1 MTLTKRITVTALF
14 TAMVSALTVFVAI
27 PIFVGYLN
35 IGDALIMLLATVL
48 PAPMMFVIGGVGS
61 GLADF
66 ALGYPQYMFFTV
78 LIKGIEG
85 FMVAYLYSKLQSPL
99 KRIIPFV
106 AGGLWITL
114 AYGLTDVFLTQSWE
128 YFIPSASYNII
139 QGMGCALIAVT
150 LAPGFSSMMRKL
162 LNK

>member
-1 MTLTKRITVTALF
+1 MTLTKKITVTALF
-14 TAMVSALTVFVAI
+14 SGMVAALTIFVAV
-27 PIFVGYLN
+27 PIFIGYLN

-66 ALGYPQYMFFTV
+66 ALGYPQYIIFTV
-78 LIKGIEG
+78 LIKGSEG
-85 FMVAYLYSKLQSPL
+85 VLVSYLYRTLEGTM
-99 KRIIPFV
+99 KRVVPFI

-114 AYGLTDVFLTQSWE
+114 AYGLTDVFLTQSWA

-139 QGMGCALIAVT
+139 QGMGCALIAIA

>member
-1 MTLTKRITVTALF
+1 MTLTKKLTVTALF
-14 TAMVSALTVFVAI
+14 TAMVAALTIFVAI
-27 PIFVGYLN
+27 PIFIGYLN

-66 ALGYPQYMFFTV
+66 TLGFPQYIIFTFF
-78 LIKGIEG
+78 IKGSEG
-85 FMVAYLYSKLQSPL
+85 IFVSYLYHKLEGSM
-99 KRIIPFV
+99 KRFVPFI

-114 AYGLTDVFLTQSWE
+114 AYGLTDVFLTQSWA

-139 QGMGCALIAVT
+139 QGMGCAVIAIA
-150 LAPGFSSMMRKL
+150 LAPGFSKLMRKL

>member
-1 MTLTKRITVTALF
+1 MTLTKKITVTALF
-14 TAMVSALTVFVAI
+14 SVMVAGLTIFVAV
-27 PIFVGYLN
+27 PIFIGYLN

-66 ALGYPQYMFFTV
+66 ALGYPQYIIFTV
-78 LIKGIEG
+78 LIKGSEG
-85 FMVAYLYSKLQSPL
+85 VLVSYLYRTLEGTM
-99 KRIIPFV
+99 KRVVPFI

-114 AYGLTDVFLTQSWE
+114 AYGLTDVFLTQSWA

-139 QGMGCALIAVT
+139 QGMGCALIAIA

>member
-1 MTLTKRITVTALF
+1 MTLTRKITVTALF
-14 TAMVSALTVFVAI
+14 TAMVSALTIFVAI
-27 PIFVGYLN
+27 PIFIGYLN

-66 ALGYPQYMFFTV
+66 ALGYPQYILFTV
-78 LIKGIEG
+78 LIKGTEG
-85 FMVAYLYSKLQSPL
+85 ILVSYLYHKLEGTM
-99 KRIIPFV
+99 KRAVPFI
-106 AGGLWITL
+106 AGGLWITF

-128 YFIPSASYNII
+128 YFIPSASYNLI
-139 QGMGCALIAVT
+139 QGMGCALIAIA
-150 LAPGFSSMMRKL
+150 LAPSFSKMMRKL